1 MRQET
6 PSLRITLFGRFEVQ
20 RLGESVPETTWP
32 RSSVRQLLK
41 VLLTQPGHV
50 FTCEQLAEF
59 VLPGTN
65 PTAARRNVHSLVSRL
80 RRILEPG
87 LERGNASRY
96 IIRSGGG
103 YYVSTQAGLTL
114 DTEEFVGREGGGD
127 AAVAA
132 NDDSLAAAE
141 YEAAFRLYQG
151 DFLEEDRYEEWT
163 LDLREA
169 WRERHAGILVKL
181 GQCYARAGDY
191 QRAAAACRRSFEIR
205 PWHDATM
212 RELMTYYYAAGDR
225 AEALHVFS
233 RGSKAM
239 LEYLDVAPSEESR
252 SLHQRIVD
260 HLPLDGLVVPSRTRI
275 AVLPLVCIGVDPR
288 IEVTA
293 GGLTEQLIFALSQVA
308 ALHVIAQT
316 SILVYKDS
324 RKRASRIARELGV
337 GSLLEGSVRAVGDTI
352 RVTLQLIDGATEG
365 HLWAATYD
373 WHVNRALDGQTRVA
387 QEVATVLSAELEDA
401 DTRRIART
409 VGSDSAG
416 YAHYLKGRYF
426 LGRPSDPDTQRAVEC
441 FQAAIAADPGF
452 ALAHA
457 ALADAIYLGGLDG
470 LRAPSAFARAK
481 EAADRALATD
491 GELAEAHAAKAASL
505 WLSDDDPEAA
515 GAHFRRAF
523 DLNSRS
529 VMAHLWY
536 GRFLLRTKQAG
547 NALVEFLKALEIDPL
562 SPLLNTR
569 LASALGFERRHEEAL
584 YYFGRALDVDASLTP
599 ARLGL
604 AFSLRSLYDWESAER
619 EIVTAIA
626 NAPSD
631 PFAEHAYAWH
641 LQSLRRTKEA
651 RAHQARSLELAR
663 PPYSVDLAYLYAGQF
678 YCCEGEYDRAIDY
691 LERALDANPLL
702 RSSHHWMCLCYAL
715 QGDAKKAA
723 AALKE
728 AEKASGR
735 FLGYPTPMYT
745 VWTTYTWG
753 LIHVVSG
760 RMDKARRTLHDLQ
773 RLAPVSDR
781 SLAIGALLTAL
792 GDTQEA
798 LRWLERSV
806 EERDHYVPRIGV
818 FPMFERLHGEPRF
831 ETLLR
836 RMGLPPSTQQ
846 AD

>member
-1 MRQET
+1 M
-6 PSLRITLFGRFEVQ
+6 
-20 RLGESVPETTWP
+20 
-32 RSSVRQLLK
+32 
-41 VLLTQPGHV
+41 
-50 FTCEQLAEF
+50 
-59 VLPGTN
+59 
-65 PTAARRNVHSLVSRL
+65 
-80 RRILEPG
+80 
-87 LERGNASRY
+87 
-96 IIRSGGG
+96 
-103 YYVSTQAGLTL
+103 
-114 DTEEFVGREGGGD
+114 
-127 AAVAA
+127 
-132 NDDSLAAAE
+132 
-141 YEAAFRLYQG
+141 
-151 DFLEEDRYEEWT
+151 
-163 LDLREA
+163 
-169 WRERHAGILVKL
+169 
-181 GQCYARAGDY
+181 
-191 QRAAAACRRSFEIR
+191 
-205 PWHDATM
+205 
-212 RELMTYYYAAGDR
+212 
-225 AEALHVFS
+225 
-233 RGSKAM
+233 
-239 LEYLDVAPSEESR
+239 
-252 SLHQRIVD
+252 
-260 HLPLDGLVVPSRTRI
+260 
-275 AVLPLVCIGVDPR
+275 
-288 IEVTA
+288 
-293 GGLTEQLIFALSQVA
+293 
-308 ALHVIAQT
+308 
-316 SILVYKDS
+316 
-324 RKRASRIARELGV
+324 
-337 GSLLEGSVRAVGDTI
+337 
-352 RVTLQLIDGATEG
+352 
-365 HLWAATYD
+365 
-373 WHVNRALDGQTRVA
+373 
-387 QEVATVLSAELEDA
+387 
-401 DTRRIART
+401 
-409 VGSDSAG
+409 
-416 YAHYLKGRYF
+416 
-426 LGRPSDPDTQRAVEC
+426 
-441 FQAAIAADPGF
+441 
-452 ALAHA
+452 
-457 ALADAIYLGGLDG
+457 
-470 LRAPSAFARAK
+470 RAPSAFARAK